1 MTDLLF
7 ADAIRDK
14 PTVTS
19 EGQILHKL
27 PEGVRLRDAITHVDD
42 RGTVCEMF
50 DPRWGWHDEPI
61 VFTYMFTLRPG
72 MVKGWGMH
80 LEHED
85 RYFIMFGD
93 MEVVMYDARPD
104 SPTHRMVAKVVMSE
118 LRRQL
123 LCIPTGVWH
132 ANHNIGHKDAVVVN
146 FPTRPYD
153 HENHDKHRLPID
165 TDLIPYKFE
174 NARGW

>member
-14 PTVTS
+14 ATVTS
-19 EGQILHKL
+19 EGQSLHKL
-27 PEGVRLRDAITHVDD
+27 PEGVRLRDATTHVDD

-93 MEVVMYDARPD
+93 IEVVMYDARPD
-104 SPTHRMVAKVVMSE
+104 SPTNGMVSKVVMSE

-132 ANHNIGHKDAVVVN
+132 ANHNIGHKDVVVVN

-153 HENHDKHRLPID
+153 HENPDKHRLPLD